1 MTAQTLVIPVGPRGT
16 GFVHVPIAVIQKSAA
31 SIPGVAG
38 RR

>member
-1 MTAQTLVIPVGPRGT
+1 MTAQTLVIPVGPESP
-16 GFVHVPIAVIQKSAA
+16 GFIHVPITGIQKSAA